1 MPLIDTVGLSL
12 IENLY
17 TLVDRLKTLKTTYS
31 VVGLLVIVG

>member
-1 MPLIDTVGLSL
+1 MPLIDAVGLSL

-17 TLVDRLKTLKTTYS
+17 TLVDRLKTLKATYS